1 MNQQAEPNSAI
12 RNPRWFVALLWG
24 LFVQPSA
31 LFAHGDHEALPAK
44 GAAVHG
50 DQLFLSPSAQK
61 ALGVKLA
68 KVTLSEWER
77 TIGAN
82 AVVDVPCGKHAFTST
97 LVAGRIERILVRA
110 GDTVEA
116 GQELA
121 RVESMDLESLRAA
134 LLAAETDLKY
144 VEQVLAQT
152 QKIAESGGAPQK
164 DVLAAQAKVR
174 QANALFEI
182 AKRKLR
188 SVGLTAAAIE
198 GVLSGDP
205 RAHTLPIISPI
216 AGEVSL
222 DSVRVGQAVE
232 PLDQLFH
239 VVDRSILMVVGQV
252 LESDAGAVR
261 IGMPVT
267 FTLAALGE
275 REFTGHIDHV
285 GLKVDS
291 VQRTVLVRMHMQNPE
306 GLLRPGMFGRMR
318 IQVERR
324 DECVLCPSEALFE
337 HEGATW
343 ALLRQGP
350 GKFVRRRVTL
360 GGQGRQWTEI
370 IDGLFPGQRV
380 VTVGRHELAAL
391 FAKEA
396 QHSKE
401 VVTIGAQSAT
411 GPSAFQPAAPFE
423 NRGLTPGHPHS
434 GSVRHGHGPSAEQG
448 GNVVVQGQVVM
459 PTDRK
464 RFATSAVE
472 GRIQQ
477 LLVERG
483 DRVRAGQVLATI
495 DSLQLRN
502 LEFDL
507 LDVQVKLALNEQS
520 LERLQGL
527 DRKVAKT
534 PIWQLQ
540 AERRTLESNAR
551 SISEKLRMIG
561 LATSEINQIE
571 QLDLLTGGQDEIAM
585 TLAVRA
591 PADGW
596 VVDFELGLGQVV
608 RPADHLFE
616 IQDLST
622 VWVQLYVFER
632 DAARVHLGQEVEVSV
647 AAEPG
652 LVARGT
658 IDRISPILDGH
669 DRLLAVWTEL
679 DNSALRLKEGMLARV
694 EIVMENAEV
703 PAEKKVTRVV
713 D

>member
-1 MNQQAEPNSAI
+1 MNKEVKPQSTI
-12 RNPRWFVALLWG
+12 RDPRWGVVLLWALLSH
-24 LFVQPSA
+24 PTA
-31 LFAHGDHEALPAK
+31 LFAHGDHEALPAR

-61 ALGVKLA
+61 ALGVKLV
-68 KVTLSEWER
+68 KVTLSQWER

-82 AVVDVPCGKHAFTST
+82 AVVDVPCGKHAYAST

-110 GDTVEA
+110 GDTVAA

-144 VEQVLAQT
+144 AEQVLTQT
-152 QKIAESGGAPQK
+152 QKIAESGGTPQRE
-164 DVLAAQAKVR
+164 VLAAQAKVR
-174 QANALFEI
+174 QANALFGI
-182 AKRKLR
+182 AQRKLR
-188 SVGLTAAAIE
+188 SVGLSAAAIE
-198 GVLSGDP
+198 GILSGDP
-205 RAHTLPIISPI
+205 RAHTLPITSPI

-222 DSVRVGQAVE
+222 DHVREGQAVE
-232 PLDQLFH
+232 PLDQLFQ
-239 VVDRSILMVVGQV
+239 VVDRSTVMVVGHV

-261 IGMPVT
+261 NGMPVT
-267 FTLAALGE
+267 ITLAALGE
-275 REFTGHIDHV
+275 REFSGQIDHV
-285 GLKVDS
+285 GLKVDGAK
-291 VQRTVLVRMHMQNPE
+291 RTVLVRMHMPNPG

-318 IQVERR
+318 IQIERR

-337 HEGATW
+337 HEGEPCAF
-343 ALLRQGP
+343 LRQGP

-391 FAKEA
+391 FTKES
-396 QHSKE
+396 QHGKE
-401 VVTIGAQSAT
+401 DETVGAQLAASA
-411 GPSAFQPAAPFE
+411 PAPNAPGR
-423 NRGLTPGHPHS
+423 NTTRPGS
-434 GSVRHGHGPSAEQG
+434 YGMEQG
-448 GNVVVQGQVVM
+448 RNVVVQGQVVM
-459 PTDRK
+459 PTDSK

-507 LDVQVKLALNEQS
+507 LDAQAKLALNQQS

-527 DRKVAKT
+527 DRKVAKS

-540 AERRTLESNAR
+540 AERRTLESNVR
-551 SISEKLRMIG
+551 SIGEKLLLIG

-571 QLDLLTGGQDEIAM
+571 QLDLLTGAQDEIAM

-622 VWVQLYVFER
+622 VWVEAYVFER
-632 DAARVHLGQEVEVSV
+632 DAARIRLGQGVEVSV

-679 DNSALRLKEGMLARV
+679 DNSELRLKEGMLARAEIAVDGV
-694 EIVMENAEV
+694 EDAAERT
-703 PAEKKVTRVV
+703 PRRGDGGTRRFE
-713 D
+713 